1 MARTAFE
8 ARYDYMTKTPIPKI
22 ITELSIPTI
31 ISMMVTNL
39 YNMADTFFVGRISTQ
54 ATAAVGVVLSLMSV
68 IQAVG
73 FFCGHGSANYVS
85 RKLGAGEIQEAQEM
99 ASTGFALAFMLGSFI
114 FLAGITNIKN
124 LALALGAT
132 ETIINDTQDYM
143 RIILIGTPFMTSQLV
158 INNQLRFQGS
168 AVYAMIGLVSGAVLN
183 IFLDPVFIFVLGLGV
198 SGAALA
204 TILSQIVSF
213 CILFYGSTRGP
224 NIRLHFKNIK
234 FNAHYLLQIVNG
246 GSPSLFRNG
255 LMSIS
260 VIILNWTAGSI
271 GGDAAIAG
279 MSVVN
284 RVMLFANSAL
294 IGFGQ
299 GFQPVCSFNY
309 GAGLHG
315 RVKAGYKFCVKYG
328 TIFLAGLA
336 LVSLFC
342 SREIISFFRDDP
354 EVIFIGSA
362 ALRFQMLTLP
372 LNATFTMSNM
382 MLQSIGKGV
391 RATIIAST
399 RSGIFFIPAII
410 ILSNFYGLFGVE
422 IAQPCADILA
432 FLLAI
437 PMTLSVWREMN
448 SVHEK

>member
-168 AVYAMIGLVSGAVLN
+168 AVYAMIGLVSGAILN

-260 VIILNWTAGSI
+260 VIILNWTAGTI

-422 IAQPCADILA
+422 IAQPCADFLA

-448 SVHEK
+448 SAHEK

>member
-260 VIILNWTAGSI
+260 VIILNWTAGTI

-422 IAQPCADILA
+422 IAQPCADFLA

-448 SVHEK
+448 SAHEK